1 MSNQKE
7 AKIVELQEALDSL
20 LRSYR
25 DLSKM
30 SNPEWEV
37 SREQSY
43 KDAKRLVD
51 GKYSSAFV
59 EEFYHLRDMSWVA
72 ESAVEAH
79 LEIGRADTE
88 EEREEAL
95 KSLGEAML
103 KLDEM
108 IQKHIS
114 LKEDQGIYRPDSNDQ

>member
-1 MSNQKE
+1 MSSQKE

-51 GKYSSAFV
+51 GKYTSAFV
-59 EEFYHLRDMSWVA
+59 EEFYHLRDMSWVV

-79 LEIGRADTE
+79 IEYEQAGTE
-88 EEREEAL
+88 EEEDEAL
-95 KSLGEAML
+95 EDLGDAML

-108 IQKHIS
+108 MQKHIS
-114 LKEDQGIYRPDSNDQ
+114 LKEDQGIYRPDRNSQ